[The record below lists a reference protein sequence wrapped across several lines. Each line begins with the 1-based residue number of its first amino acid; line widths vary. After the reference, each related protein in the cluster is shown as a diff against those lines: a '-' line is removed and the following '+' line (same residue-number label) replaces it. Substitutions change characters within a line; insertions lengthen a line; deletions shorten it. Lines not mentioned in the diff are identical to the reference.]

1 MQDRCNLLCN
11 HVHLFS
17 SIVHSQCDPNRP
29 MSVFLWR
36 CNCLNYMR
44 QHCILGI
51 ASGACS
57 NCSTHQ
63 VKTMQ

>member
-29 MSVFLWR
+29 IISSASSVFIRIAEADNSFSPKDSDSGR
-36 CNCLNYMR
+36 CPVNANL
-44 QHCILGI
+44 I
-51 ASGACS
+51 
-57 NCSTHQ
+57 
-63 VKTMQ
+63 V